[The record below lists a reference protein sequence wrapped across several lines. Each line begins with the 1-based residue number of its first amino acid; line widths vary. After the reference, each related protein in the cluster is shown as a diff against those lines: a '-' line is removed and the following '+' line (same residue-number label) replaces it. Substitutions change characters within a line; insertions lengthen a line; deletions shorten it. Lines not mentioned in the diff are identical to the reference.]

1 MLNTLAIYT
10 HAFNE
15 VKVKATDDIAEMLHL
30 NEKYRRQAWFV
41 PIWPKFDQSLK
52 PDIRITSQITYTAI
66 WEVI

>member
-30 NEKYRRQAWFV
+30 NEKYRRQA
-41 PIWPKFDQSLK
+41 
-52 PDIRITSQITYTAI
+52 
-66 WEVI
+66 